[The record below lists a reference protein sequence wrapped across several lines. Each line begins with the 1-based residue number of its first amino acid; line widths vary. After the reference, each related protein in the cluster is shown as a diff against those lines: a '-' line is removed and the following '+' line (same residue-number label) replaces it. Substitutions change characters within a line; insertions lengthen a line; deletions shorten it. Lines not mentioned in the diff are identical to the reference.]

1 MVECFIAFHF
11 LFRGKIMKDLQE
23 HLENEFKWFHSHPEL
38 SYQEYETTKRLKEL
52 LTHHGIEVLDLPLE
66 TGLVAIIR
74 GKKEGSTIALRSD
87 IDALPVNEE
96 TDLEW
101 KSLHEGKMHA
111 CGHDFHLTTI
121 YGVALLLNEKKD
133 QLAGNVK
140 LIFQPAEESSLGAL
154 KIIETGVLDDVDA
167 IFGLHSS
174 SEFEVGTIGI
184 KSGAVSAAVDRFE
197 IKLRGFGTHAAH
209 PQAGKD
215 PIVAIG
221 ALIQSLQTIVSRNI
235 DPFTSGLLSITH
247 VEAGNTWNVIP
258 ETGLIEGTVR
268 TLLKE
273 DRILFEKR
281 IKEITK
287 GIALAYDVE
296 AYVNWIAG
304 PPATLNDQYWSDFAY
319 NVAKKEHIPVETPES
334 TLGGEDFAFY
344 LEKIKGTFIKIGTGK
359 TYPNHHPKFKV
370 DPQALSKAATY
381 LSQLAVAVL
390 NQLK

>member
-1 MVECFIAFHF
+1 M
-11 LFRGKIMKDLQE
+11 
-23 HLENEFKWFHSHPEL
+23 
-38 SYQEYETTKRLKEL
+38 
-52 LTHHGIEVLDLPLE
+52 
-66 TGLVAIIR
+66 
-74 GKKEGSTIALRSD
+74 
-87 IDALPVNEE
+87 
-96 TDLEW
+96 
-101 KSLHEGKMHA
+101 
-111 CGHDFHLTTI
+111 
-121 YGVALLLNEKKD
+121 
-133 QLAGNVK
+133 
-140 LIFQPAEESSLGAL
+140 
-154 KIIETGVLDDVDA
+154 
-167 IFGLHSS
+167 
-174 SEFEVGTIGI
+174 
-184 KSGAVSAAVDRFE
+184 
-197 IKLRGFGTHAAH
+197 
-209 PQAGKD
+209 
-215 PIVAIG
+215 
-221 ALIQSLQTIVSRNI
+221 
-235 DPFTSGLLSITH
+235 
-247 VEAGNTWNVIP
+247 
-258 ETGLIEGTVR
+258 IEGTVR
-268 TLLKE
+268 TLSKE